1 MPKRPS
7 PFEGE
12 GQEGEVCHPQPV
24 MLSVV
29 KHPHWIP
36 RYARNDIACHA
47 ERSMS
52 AVKHPHW
59 IPRYARND
67 ITCHAERSE
76 ASTHW
81 IHLALAKHCLQ

>member
-1 MPKRPS
+1 MPKRLS
-7 PFEGE
+7 PFKGE
-12 GQEGEVCHPQPV
+12 GQEGEVRHPQPV
-24 MLSVV
+24 ML
-29 KHPHWIP
+29 
-36 RYARNDIACHA
+36 
-47 ERSMS
+47 S